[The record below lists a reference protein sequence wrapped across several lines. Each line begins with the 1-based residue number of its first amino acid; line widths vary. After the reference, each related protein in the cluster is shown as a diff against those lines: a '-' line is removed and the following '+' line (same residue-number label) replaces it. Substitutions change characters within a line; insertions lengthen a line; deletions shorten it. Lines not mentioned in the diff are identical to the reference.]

1 MDRYTTA
8 LMINYGAIATIK
20 KPFYDCI
27 ERFFYFNI
35 VISKAV
41 EPKW

>member
-27 ERFFYFNI
+27 ERFFYFKI
-35 VISKAV
+35 VIIKDG
-41 EPKW
+41 EHTW